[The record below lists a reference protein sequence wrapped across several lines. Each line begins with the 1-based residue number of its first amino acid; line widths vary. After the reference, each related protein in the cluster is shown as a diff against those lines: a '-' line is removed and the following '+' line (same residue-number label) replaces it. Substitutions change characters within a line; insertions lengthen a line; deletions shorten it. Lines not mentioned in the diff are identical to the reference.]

1 MTLAF
6 WLGRGTLTCAKAET
20 AKHNRNSTA
29 KNETEIRF
37 RELMIFLLKMG
48 LAHDTTERQIVKCE
62 IANCEFQSNSGN
74 GTLSA
79 ISFGNLAIRISQFAI
94 SISEAHVECLPA
106 SLPYSWSSYVS

>member
-1 MTLAF
+1 MSVTPMVCMTLAF
-6 WLGRGTLTCAKAET
+6 WLGRGKLTCAKAET

-62 IANCEFQSNSGN
+62 IANSSLTPEMVPFQQ
-74 GTLSA
+74 
-79 ISFGNLAIRISQFAI
+79 FRLAISQFAFHN
-94 SISEAHVECLPA
+94 SQSVFRRPRRM
-106 SLPYSWSSYVS
+106 STR